1 MERPGPGS
9 GGVASLP
16 PSLLTTPG
24 SRSHTARV
32 VEDLGRAIV
41 SSRQPEG
48 SLLPSDSELM
58 ERYAVSRT
66 VLREAVKTLSAKGL
80 LQAKARIGTRVRL
93 RSEWNM
99 FDPDVLLWHAQ
110 NGLSPSFLVHLGEM
124 RLALEPEAA
133 ALAAD
138 RRTAEQLEDIE
149 HWLKQMAE
157 PRIGHQAFVAAD
169 LGLHLAIAGAAA
181 NPFLRSISTLI
192 EVALDAM
199 LRNSSPVE
207 NPQRLTISIAEH
219 RALVEA
225 IAARKPESARQA
237 MQAVVRRGIR
247 EGTEASSIRGRE
259 PEPGRAAPPSGRA

>member
-1 MERPGPGS
+1 MDGNGS
-9 GGVASLP
+9 GGAAVKGV
-16 PSLLTTPG
+16 PSTLRKAG
-24 SRSHTARV
+24 GARSHTARV

-66 VLREAVKTLSAKGL
+66 VLREAIKTLSAKGL
-80 LQAKARIGTRVRL
+80 LQAKARIGTRVRM
-93 RSEWNM
+93 RAEWNM

-110 NGLSPSFLVHLGEM
+110 NGLSPSFLIHLGEM

-133 ALAAD
+133 ALAAE
-138 RRTAEQLEDIE
+138 RRTAEQLVEIE
-149 HWLKQMAE
+149 HWLEQMAE
-157 PRIGHQAFVAAD
+157 PRIGHQAFVTAD
-169 LGLHLAIAGAAA
+169 LGLHLAIAEAAA

-207 NPQRLTISIAEH
+207 SPERLIASVAEH
-219 RALVEA
+219 KALVDA
-225 IAARKPESARQA
+225 IAARKPEVARRA
-237 MQAVVRRGIR
+237 MQEVVRRGIR
-247 EGTEASSIRGRE
+247 GAG
-259 PEPGRAAPPSGRA
+259 